1 MKNNRFSPQETARR
15 KRAEMKTAQ
24 EMGRNRL
31 VPLFCLLF
39 FLKFLL
45 FDLLWC
51 LDTTFSSFSYPI
63 AYLSKS
69 ILALLLTLPLVLR
82 APCWVEAVI
91 ALATDL
97 FLVANLL
104 YFRTYYTAIP
114 LESYALAGNLRD
126 FTASVTESLRWPDLL
141 FPLSTAAALLAARR
155 MPQPRLPRRGLV
167 RYANALLLSSLLTAA
182 LLAGKGGFRRSYE
195 AMLVHRQ
202 LSATTTYS
210 LFGTLLYEALRE
222 RVEFTPELAGEVERW
237 LAAGH
242 PAAGAEEAAE
252 ELSAG
257 GGSAAGEEAIG
268 RRHSTTDAL
277 STGNDGKEADAL
289 RTGALADAPHAAQPD
304 TGLKPHSAAQ
314 PGTPSDASPAA
325 RPNLHFGT
333 HSGSHSGT
341 PPTAT
346 AAARSSAHPSAHP
359 ARPKTFP
366 GDRRRVVVIFVE
378 SLESWVLERSVEG
391 QELTPC
397 LNRLLHEERTL
408 YAPQVVTQVKGGRSI
423 DAQLLVTAGLLPLE
437 NGCWSA
443 RCPHAAYPSLVKA
456 FRQRHP
462 GARALLFTPDKE
474 IVWNQMIVAREF
486 GFDSLLSHKHFRND
500 RTTGTGS
507 RRRLCDG
514 AFFNQCLE
522 KLAEPQMLPDTA
534 GACYLQFVTYSS
546 HHPFV
551 IPEELHRIHL
561 RQEMPRRLRD
571 YLTAVNYVD
580 HALGEFIA
588 ALRRNPRLSDA
599 MIVITGDHEGLASER
614 PALASSAAG
623 RGLVSE
629 GRFTPL
635 IVVNAPAAMRC
646 TDTVGQIDIYP
657 TLLDL
662 LGLDG
667 YHWRGLGRSLL
678 RADAP
683 RAAVDPRLERVG
695 AAIDSTTEQH
705 LRQAWS
711 LSDRIIRS
719 DYFRHTGR
727 E

>member
-15 KRAEMKTAQ
+15 KRAEEKTAQ
-24 EMGRNRL
+24 EMSRNRL
-31 VPLFCLLF
+31 IQLFCLLF

-82 APCWVEAVI
+82 APRWVEAVV

-155 MPQPRLPRRGLV
+155 MPQPQLPRRGLV

-182 LLAGKGGFRRSYE
+182 LLVGKGGFRRSYE

-237 LAAGH
+237 LAAGR
-242 PAAGAEEAAE
+242 PAADAE
-252 ELSAG
+252 
-257 GGSAAGEEAIG
+257 
-268 RRHSTTDAL
+268 
-277 STGNDGKEADAL
+277 EADAL
-289 RTGALADAPHAAQPD
+289 RTGALADAPHAAQPG

-314 PGTPSDASPAA
+314 PGTDSSIGPDAHSPAPA
-325 RPNLHFGT
+325 
-333 HSGSHSGT
+333 
-341 PPTAT
+341 AT
-346 AAARSSAHPSAHP
+346 RPSAHP
-359 ARPKTFP
+359 ATQPKTLP

-443 RCPHAAYPSLVKA
+443 RCPHTAYPSLVKA
-456 FRQRHP
+456 IRQRHP

-474 IVWNQMIVAREF
+474 IVWNQ
-486 GFDSLLSHKHFRND
+486 
-500 RTTGTGS
+500 
-507 RRRLCDG
+507 
-514 AFFNQCLE
+514 
-522 KLAEPQMLPDTA
+522 
-534 GACYLQFVTYSS
+534 
-546 HHPFV
+546 
-551 IPEELHRIHL
+551 
-561 RQEMPRRLRD
+561 
-571 YLTAVNYVD
+571 
-580 HALGEFIA
+580 
-588 ALRRNPRLSDA
+588 

-662 LGLDG
+662 LGLDD
-667 YHWRGLGRSLL
+667 YHWHGLGRSLL

-695 AAIDSTTEQH
+695 AAVDSTTEQH

>member
-1 MKNNRFSPQETARR
+1 MA
-15 KRAEMKTAQ
+15 
-24 EMGRNRL
+24 
-31 VPLFCLLF
+31 
-39 FLKFLL
+39 
-45 FDLLWC
+45 
-51 LDTTFSSFSYPI
+51 
-63 AYLSKS
+63 
-69 ILALLLTLPLVLR
+69 
-82 APCWVEAVI
+82 
-91 ALATDL
+91 
-97 FLVANLL
+97 
-104 YFRTYYTAIP
+104 
-114 LESYALAGNLRD
+114 
-126 FTASVTESLRWPDLL
+126 
-141 FPLSTAAALLAARR
+141 
-155 MPQPRLPRRGLV
+155 
-167 RYANALLLSSLLTAA
+167 
-182 LLAGKGGFRRSYE
+182 
-195 AMLVHRQ
+195 
-202 LSATTTYS
+202 
-210 LFGTLLYEALRE
+210 
-222 RVEFTPELAGEVERW
+222 
-237 LAAGH
+237 
-242 PAAGAEEAAE
+242 
-252 ELSAG
+252 
-257 GGSAAGEEAIG
+257 
-268 RRHSTTDAL
+268 DAL
-277 STGNDGKEADAL
+277 STGSDGEEADAP
-289 RTGALADAPHAAQPD
+289 RTGALADAPHAAHPD

-314 PGTPSDASPAA
+314 PGTDSSIGPDAHSPAPA
-325 RPNLHFGT
+325 
-333 HSGSHSGT
+333 
-341 PPTAT
+341 AT
-346 AAARSSAHPSAHP
+346 RPSAHP
-359 ARPKTFP
+359 ATRPKTLP

-423 DAQLLVTAGLLPLE
+423 DAQLLVTAGLLPPRERLLE
-437 NGCWSA
+437 RPVPPYGLPLAGQGLPAAPPRRPRPALHPRQGDCLESDDCCPRVRLRFAPLAQALPQRPDHRNG
-443 RCPHAAYPSLVKA
+443 V
-456 FRQRHP
+456 
-462 GARALLFTPDKE
+462 
-474 IVWNQMIVAREF
+474 
-486 GFDSLLSHKHFRND
+486 
-500 RTTGTGS
+500 

-514 AFFNQCLE
+514 AFFDQCLE

-551 IPEELHRIHL
+551 IPEELHRIRL

-614 PALASSAAG
+614 PALVSSAAG

-662 LGLDG
+662 PGLDD
-667 YHWRGLGRSLL
+667 YHWHGLGRSLL

-695 AAIDSTTEQH
+695 AAVDSTTEQH

>member
-1 MKNNRFSPQETARR
+1 
-15 KRAEMKTAQ
+15 
-24 EMGRNRL
+24 
-31 VPLFCLLF
+31 
-39 FLKFLL
+39 
-45 FDLLWC
+45 
-51 LDTTFSSFSYPI
+51 
-63 AYLSKS
+63 
-69 ILALLLTLPLVLR
+69 
-82 APCWVEAVI
+82 
-91 ALATDL
+91 
-97 FLVANLL
+97 
-104 YFRTYYTAIP
+104 
-114 LESYALAGNLRD
+114 
-126 FTASVTESLRWPDLL
+126 
-141 FPLSTAAALLAARR
+141 
-155 MPQPRLPRRGLV
+155 
-167 RYANALLLSSLLTAA
+167 
-182 LLAGKGGFRRSYE
+182 
-195 AMLVHRQ
+195 MLVHRQ

-252 ELSAG
+252 GLSAG
-257 GGSAAGEEAIG
+257 GGSAAGELTTG
-268 RRHSTTDAL
+268 RGHSTADAL
-277 STGNDGKEADAL
+277 STGSDGKEADAL
-289 RTGALADAPHAAQPD
+289 RTGALADAPHAAQPAA
-304 TGLKPHSAAQ
+304 GPNPHSAA
-314 PGTPSDASPAA
+314 PPAAHPDAHFGTRSATPSDASFAPRPA
-325 RPNLHFGT
+325 T
-333 HSGSHSGT
+333 CS
-341 PPTAT
+341 
-346 AAARSSAHPSAHP
+346 SAHP

-474 IVWNQMIVAREF
+474 IVWNQMIVAREL

-514 AFFNQCLE
+514 AFFAQCLE

-662 LGLDG
+662 LGLDD

-683 RAAVDPRLERVG
+683 RAAVDPHLERVG
-695 AAIDSTTEQH
+695 AAVDSPTEEH

>member
-82 APCWVEAVI
+82 APRWVEAVV
-91 ALATDL
+91 ALTTDL

-167 RYANALLLSSLLTAA
+167 RYANALLLSSLLTAV

-222 RVEFTPELAGEVERW
+222 RVEFTPELVGEVERW
-237 LAAGH
+237 LAAGR

-252 ELSAG
+252 GLSAG
-257 GGSAAGEEAIG
+257 GGSAAGEEATG
-268 RRHSTTDAL
+268 RGHSTADAL
-277 STGNDGKEADAL
+277 STGSDGKEADAL
-289 RTGALADAPHAAQPD
+289 RTGALAAAPHAAQPG
-304 TGLKPHSAAQ
+304 TGSNSHSTAHS
-314 PGTPSDASPAA
+314 GTPASPAA
-325 RPNLHFGT
+325 RPATGSDAHFGT

-346 AAARSSAHPSAHP
+346 AATRSSAHPAT
-359 ARPKTFP
+359 RPEAFP
-366 GDRRRVVVIFVE
+366 GGRRRVVVIFVE

-397 LNRLLHEERTL
+397 LNRLLHEGRTL

-443 RCPHAAYPSLVKA
+443 RCPHTAYPSLVKA

-514 AFFNQCLE
+514 AFFDQCLE

-551 IPEELHRIHL
+551 IPEELHRIRL

-662 LGLDG
+662 LGLDD

-695 AAIDSTTEQH
+695 AAVDSTTEEH
-705 LRQAWS
+705 MRQAWS

>member
-15 KRAEMKTAQ
+15 KRAEEKTAQ
-24 EMGRNRL
+24 EMSRNRL
-31 VPLFCLLF
+31 IQLFCLLF

-82 APCWVEAVI
+82 APRWVEAVV

-141 FPLSTAAALLAARR
+141 FPLSTAAALL
-155 MPQPRLPRRGLV
+155 V
-167 RYANALLLSSLLTAA
+167 
-182 LLAGKGGFRRSYE
+182 GKGGFRRSYE

-237 LAAGH
+237 LAAGR
-242 PAAGAEEAAE
+242 PAADAEEAAE

-257 GGSAAGEEAIG
+257 GGSAAGEEATG
-268 RRHSTTDAL
+268 RGHSTADAL
-277 STGNDGKEADAL
+277 STGSDGEEADAL

-314 PGTPSDASPAA
+314 PGTDSSIGPDAHSPAPA
-325 RPNLHFGT
+325 
-333 HSGSHSGT
+333 
-341 PPTAT
+341 AT
-346 AAARSSAHPSAHP
+346 RPSAHP
-359 ARPKTFP
+359 ATRPKTLP

-443 RCPHAAYPSLVKA
+443 RCPHTAYPSLVKA

-514 AFFNQCLE
+514 AFFDQCLE

-551 IPEELHRIHL
+551 IPEELHRIRL

-662 LGLDG
+662 LGLDD
-667 YHWRGLGRSLL
+667 YHWHGLGRSLL

-695 AAIDSTTEQH
+695 AAVDSTTEQH

>member
-15 KRAEMKTAQ
+15 KRAEEKTAQ
-24 EMGRNRL
+24 EMSRNRL
-31 VPLFCLLF
+31 IQLFCLLF
-39 FLKFLL
+39 FLKVLL

-51 LDTTFSSFSYPI
+51 LDTTFSSFFYPI

-82 APCWVEAVI
+82 APRWVEAVV

-182 LLAGKGGFRRSYE
+182 LLVGKGGFRRSYE

-237 LAAGH
+237 LAAGR
-242 PAAGAEEAAE
+242 PAADAEEAAE
-252 ELSAG
+252 GLSAG
-257 GGSAAGEEAIG
+257 GGSAAGEEATG
-268 RRHSTTDAL
+268 RGHSMADAL
-277 STGNDGKEADAL
+277 STGSDGEEADAP
-289 RTGALADAPHAAQPD
+289 RTGALADAPHAAHPD

-314 PGTPSDASPAA
+314 PGTDSSIGPDAHSPAPA
-325 RPNLHFGT
+325 VTR
-333 HSGSHSGT
+333 
-341 PPTAT
+341 
-346 AAARSSAHPSAHP
+346 PSAHP
-359 ARPKTFP
+359 ATRPKTLP

-423 DAQLLVTAGLLPLE
+423 DAQLLVTTGLLPLE

-443 RCPHAAYPSLVKA
+443 RCPHTAYPSLVKA

-474 IVWNQMIVAREF
+474 IVWNQ
-486 GFDSLLSHKHFRND
+486 
-500 RTTGTGS
+500 
-507 RRRLCDG
+507 
-514 AFFNQCLE
+514 
-522 KLAEPQMLPDTA
+522 
-534 GACYLQFVTYSS
+534 
-546 HHPFV
+546 
-551 IPEELHRIHL
+551 
-561 RQEMPRRLRD
+561 
-571 YLTAVNYVD
+571 
-580 HALGEFIA
+580 
-588 ALRRNPRLSDA
+588 

-662 LGLDG
+662 LGLDD
-667 YHWRGLGRSLL
+667 YHWHGLGRSLL

-695 AAIDSTTEQH
+695 AAVDSTTEQH

>member
-1 MKNNRFSPQETARR
+1 
-15 KRAEMKTAQ
+15 
-24 EMGRNRL
+24 
-31 VPLFCLLF
+31 
-39 FLKFLL
+39 
-45 FDLLWC
+45 
-51 LDTTFSSFSYPI
+51 
-63 AYLSKS
+63 
-69 ILALLLTLPLVLR
+69 
-82 APCWVEAVI
+82 
-91 ALATDL
+91 
-97 FLVANLL
+97 
-104 YFRTYYTAIP
+104 
-114 LESYALAGNLRD
+114 
-126 FTASVTESLRWPDLL
+126 
-141 FPLSTAAALLAARR
+141 
-155 MPQPRLPRRGLV
+155 
-167 RYANALLLSSLLTAA
+167 
-182 LLAGKGGFRRSYE
+182 
-195 AMLVHRQ
+195 MLVHRQ

-222 RVEFTPELAGEVERW
+222 RVEFTPELAGEVECW

-242 PAAGAEEAAE
+242 PAADAEEAAE
-252 ELSAG
+252 GLSAG
-257 GGSAAGEEAIG
+257 GGSATGELTTVRG
-268 RRHSTTDAL
+268 HSTTDAL
-277 STGNDGKEADAL
+277 STGSDGEEADAP
-289 RTGALADAPHAAQPD
+289 RTGALADAPHAAHPD

-314 PGTPSDASPAA
+314 PGTDSSIGPDAHSPAPA
-325 RPNLHFGT
+325 
-333 HSGSHSGT
+333 
-341 PPTAT
+341 AT
-346 AAARSSAHPSAHP
+346 RPSAHP
-359 ARPKTFP
+359 ATRPKTLP

-443 RCPHAAYPSLVKA
+443 RCPHTAYPSLVKA
-456 FRQRHP
+456 IRQRHP

-474 IVWNQMIVAREF
+474 IVWNQ
-486 GFDSLLSHKHFRND
+486 
-500 RTTGTGS
+500 
-507 RRRLCDG
+507 
-514 AFFNQCLE
+514 
-522 KLAEPQMLPDTA
+522 
-534 GACYLQFVTYSS
+534 
-546 HHPFV
+546 
-551 IPEELHRIHL
+551 
-561 RQEMPRRLRD
+561 
-571 YLTAVNYVD
+571 
-580 HALGEFIA
+580 
-588 ALRRNPRLSDA
+588 

-662 LGLDG
+662 LGLDD
-667 YHWRGLGRSLL
+667 YHWHGLGRSLL

-695 AAIDSTTEQH
+695 AAVDSTTEQH

>member
-15 KRAEMKTAQ
+15 KRAEEKTAQ
-24 EMGRNRL
+24 EMSRNRL
-31 VPLFCLLF
+31 IQLFCLLF

-82 APCWVEAVI
+82 APRWVEAVV

-182 LLAGKGGFRRSYE
+182 LLVGKGGFRRSYE

-237 LAAGH
+237 LAAGR
-242 PAAGAEEAAE
+242 PAADAEEAAE
-252 ELSAG
+252 GLSAG
-257 GGSAAGEEAIG
+257 GGSATGELTTVRG
-268 RRHSTTDAL
+268 HSMADAL
-277 STGNDGKEADAL
+277 STGSDGEEADAP
-289 RTGALADAPHAAQPD
+289 RTGALADAPHAAHPD

-314 PGTPSDASPAA
+314 PGTDSSIGPDAHSPA
-325 RPNLHFGT
+325 PL
-333 HSGSHSGT
+333 
-341 PPTAT
+341 
-346 AAARSSAHPSAHP
+346 AARSSAHPAT
-359 ARPKTFP
+359 RPKTLP

-443 RCPHAAYPSLVKA
+443 RCPHTAYPSLVKA

-474 IVWNQMIVAREF
+474 IVWNQ
-486 GFDSLLSHKHFRND
+486 
-500 RTTGTGS
+500 
-507 RRRLCDG
+507 
-514 AFFNQCLE
+514 
-522 KLAEPQMLPDTA
+522 
-534 GACYLQFVTYSS
+534 
-546 HHPFV
+546 
-551 IPEELHRIHL
+551 
-561 RQEMPRRLRD
+561 
-571 YLTAVNYVD
+571 
-580 HALGEFIA
+580 
-588 ALRRNPRLSDA
+588 

-662 LGLDG
+662 LGLDD
-667 YHWRGLGRSLL
+667 YHWHGLGRSLL

-695 AAIDSTTEQH
+695 AAVDSTTEQH

>member
-15 KRAEMKTAQ
+15 KRAEAKTAQ
-24 EMGRNRL
+24 EMSRNRL

-82 APCWVEAVI
+82 APRWVEAVI

-126 FTASVTESLRWPDLL
+126 FTASVTESLRWTDLL

-167 RYANALLLSSLLTAA
+167 HYANALLLSSLLTAA
-182 LLAGKGGFRRSYE
+182 LLVGKGGFRRSYE

-252 ELSAG
+252 GLSAG
-257 GGSAAGEEAIG
+257 GGSAAGELTTG
-268 RRHSTTDAL
+268 RGHSTADAL
-277 STGNDGKEADAL
+277 STGSDGEEADAL
-289 RTGALADAPHAAQPD
+289 RTGTLADAPHAAQPG

-325 RPNLHFGT
+325 RPHPHFGT
-333 HSGSHSGT
+333 HSAT
-341 PPTAT
+341 PSDASSTPRPAT
-346 AAARSSAHPSAHP
+346 CSSAHP

-514 AFFNQCLE
+514 AFFDQCLE

-551 IPEELHRIHL
+551 IPEELHRIRL

-662 LGLDG
+662 LGLDD
-667 YHWRGLGRSLL
+667 YHWHGLGRSLL

-695 AAIDSTTEQH
+695 AAVDSTTEQH

>member
-15 KRAEMKTAQ
+15 KRAEAKTAQ
-24 EMGRNRL
+24 EMSRNRL
-31 VPLFCLLF
+31 IQLFCLLF

-82 APCWVEAVI
+82 APRWVEAVV

-141 FPLSTAAALLAARR
+141 FPLSTAAALL
-155 MPQPRLPRRGLV
+155 V
-167 RYANALLLSSLLTAA
+167 
-182 LLAGKGGFRRSYE
+182 GKGGFRRSYE

-222 RVEFTPELAGEVERW
+222 RVEFTPELAEEVERW
-237 LAAGH
+237 LAAGR
-242 PAAGAEEAAE
+242 PAADAEEAAE

-257 GGSAAGEEAIG
+257 GGSAAGEEATG
-268 RRHSTTDAL
+268 RGHSTADAL
-277 STGNDGKEADAL
+277 STGSDGEEADAL
-289 RTGALADAPHAAQPD
+289 RTGALADAPHAAQPG

-314 PGTPSDASPAA
+314 PGTDSSIGPDAHSPA
-325 RPNLHFGT
+325 PL
-333 HSGSHSGT
+333 
-341 PPTAT
+341 
-346 AAARSSAHPSAHP
+346 AARSSAHPATQP
-359 ARPKTFP
+359 QAFP
-366 GDRRRVVVIFVE
+366 DDRRRVVVIFVE

-443 RCPHAAYPSLVKA
+443 RCPHTAYPSLVKA

-514 AFFNQCLE
+514 AFFDQCLE

-551 IPEELHRIHL
+551 IPEELHRIRL

-662 LGLDG
+662 LGLDD
-667 YHWRGLGRSLL
+667 YHWHGLGRSLL

-695 AAIDSTTEQH
+695 AAVDSTTEQH

>member
-15 KRAEMKTAQ
+15 KRAEEKTAQ
-24 EMGRNRL
+24 EMSRNRL
-31 VPLFCLLF
+31 IQLFCLLF

-82 APCWVEAVI
+82 APRWVEAVV

-182 LLAGKGGFRRSYE
+182 LLVGKGGFRRSYE

-237 LAAGH
+237 LAAGR
-242 PAAGAEEAAE
+242 PAADAEEAAE

-257 GGSAAGEEAIG
+257 GGSAAGEEATG
-268 RRHSTTDAL
+268 RGHSMADAL
-277 STGNDGKEADAL
+277 STGSDGEEADAP
-289 RTGALADAPHAAQPD
+289 RTGALADAPHAAQPG

-314 PGTPSDASPAA
+314 PCTDSSIGPDAHSPAPA
-325 RPNLHFGT
+325 
-333 HSGSHSGT
+333 
-341 PPTAT
+341 AT
-346 AAARSSAHPSAHP
+346 RPSAHP
-359 ARPKTFP
+359 ATRPKTLP

-443 RCPHAAYPSLVKA
+443 RCPHTAYPSLVKA

-474 IVWNQMIVAREF
+474 IVWNQ
-486 GFDSLLSHKHFRND
+486 
-500 RTTGTGS
+500 
-507 RRRLCDG
+507 
-514 AFFNQCLE
+514 
-522 KLAEPQMLPDTA
+522 
-534 GACYLQFVTYSS
+534 
-546 HHPFV
+546 
-551 IPEELHRIHL
+551 
-561 RQEMPRRLRD
+561 
-571 YLTAVNYVD
+571 
-580 HALGEFIA
+580 
-588 ALRRNPRLSDA
+588 

-662 LGLDG
+662 LGLDD
-667 YHWRGLGRSLL
+667 YHWHGLRRSLL

-695 AAIDSTTEQH
+695 AAVDSTTEQH

>member
-15 KRAEMKTAQ
+15 KRAEEKTAQ
-24 EMGRNRL
+24 EMSRNQL

-82 APCWVEAVI
+82 APRWVEAVV

-167 RYANALLLSSLLTAA
+167 HYANALLLSSLLTAA
-182 LLAGKGGFRRSYE
+182 LLVGKGGFRRSYE

-252 ELSAG
+252 GLSAG
-257 GGSAAGEEAIG
+257 RGSAAGELTTG
-268 RRHSTTDAL
+268 RGHSTADAL
-277 STGNDGKEADAL
+277 STGSDGEEADAL
-289 RTGALADAPHAAQPD
+289 RTGALADAP
-304 TGLKPHSAAQ
+304 SAAQ
-314 PGTPSDASPAA
+314 PGTGLNPHSAAPPTTHPDAHFGTRSATPSDASSAPRPA
-325 RPNLHFGT
+325 T
-333 HSGSHSGT
+333 
-341 PPTAT
+341 
-346 AAARSSAHPSAHP
+346 RSSAHP
-359 ARPKTFP
+359 ARPKTLP

-514 AFFNQCLE
+514 AFFDQCLE

-580 HALGEFIA
+580 HALGVFIA

-662 LGLDG
+662 LGLDD
-667 YHWRGLGRSLL
+667 YHWHGLGRSLL

-695 AAIDSTTEQH
+695 AAVDSTTEQH

>member
-15 KRAEMKTAQ
+15 KRAEEKTAQ
-24 EMGRNRL
+24 EMSRNRL

-82 APCWVEAVI
+82 APRWVEAVV

-126 FTASVTESLRWPDLL
+126 FTASVTGSLRWPDLL

-182 LLAGKGGFRRSYE
+182 LLVGKGGFRRSYE

-237 LAAGH
+237 LAAGR
-242 PAAGAEEAAE
+242 PAADAEEAAE

-257 GGSAAGEEAIG
+257 KGNATDEEATG
-268 RRHSTTDAL
+268 REHSTTDAL
-277 STGNDGKEADAL
+277 STGSDGKEADAP
-289 RTGALADAPHAAQPD
+289 RTGVLADAPRAAHPD
-304 TGLKPHSAAQ
+304 TGSNPHSAA
-314 PGTPSDASPAA
+314 PPTTHPDAHFGTRSATPSDASFAPHPA
-325 RPNLHFGT
+325 T
-333 HSGSHSGT
+333 C
-341 PPTAT
+341 
-346 AAARSSAHPSAHP
+346 SSAHPATRS
-359 ARPKTFP
+359 KTFP

-662 LGLDG
+662 LGLDD
-667 YHWRGLGRSLL
+667 YHWHGLGRSLL

>member
-15 KRAEMKTAQ
+15 KRAEEKTAQ
-24 EMGRNRL
+24 EMSRNRL

-39 FLKFLL
+39 FLKFVL

-69 ILALLLTLPLVLR
+69 ILALLLTLPLVLQ
-82 APCWVEAVI
+82 APRWVEAVI

-167 RYANALLLSSLLTAA
+167 RYANALLLSSLLTAV

-237 LAAGH
+237 LTAGR
-242 PAAGAEEAAE
+242 PAADAEEAAE
-252 ELSAG
+252 GLSAG
-257 GGSAAGEEAIG
+257 KGSATGEEATG
-268 RRHSTTDAL
+268 RGHSTADAL
-277 STGNDGKEADAL
+277 STGSDGKEADAL
-289 RTGALADAPHAAQPD
+289 RTGALAAAPHAAQPG
-304 TGLKPHSAAQ
+304 TGSNSHSTAHS
-314 PGTPSDASPAA
+314 GTPASPAT
-325 RPNLHFGT
+325 RPATGSDAHFGT
-333 HSGSHSGT
+333 HSGT
-341 PPTAT
+341 PSDT
-346 AAARSSAHPSAHP
+346 SSAPPHATPTSAHP
-359 ARPKTFP
+359 ATRPKTLP

-397 LNRLLHEERTL
+397 LNRLLHEGRTL

-514 AFFNQCLE
+514 AFFDQCLE

-551 IPEELHRIHL
+551 IPEELHRIRL

-662 LGLDG
+662 LGLDD

-683 RAAVDPRLERVG
+683 RAAVDPHLERVG
-695 AAIDSTTEQH
+695 AAVDSPTEEH
-705 LRQAWS
+705 MRQAWS

>member
-1 MKNNRFSPQETARR
+1 M
-15 KRAEMKTAQ
+15 
-24 EMGRNRL
+24 
-31 VPLFCLLF
+31 
-39 FLKFLL
+39 
-45 FDLLWC
+45 
-51 LDTTFSSFSYPI
+51 
-63 AYLSKS
+63 
-69 ILALLLTLPLVLR
+69 
-82 APCWVEAVI
+82 
-91 ALATDL
+91 
-97 FLVANLL
+97 
-104 YFRTYYTAIP
+104 
-114 LESYALAGNLRD
+114 
-126 FTASVTESLRWPDLL
+126 
-141 FPLSTAAALLAARR
+141 
-155 MPQPRLPRRGLV
+155 
-167 RYANALLLSSLLTAA
+167 
-182 LLAGKGGFRRSYE
+182 
-195 AMLVHRQ
+195 
-202 LSATTTYS
+202 
-210 LFGTLLYEALRE
+210 
-222 RVEFTPELAGEVERW
+222 
-237 LAAGH
+237 
-242 PAAGAEEAAE
+242 
-252 ELSAG
+252 
-257 GGSAAGEEAIG
+257 
-268 RRHSTTDAL
+268 
-277 STGNDGKEADAL
+277 
-289 RTGALADAPHAAQPD
+289 
-304 TGLKPHSAAQ
+304 
-314 PGTPSDASPAA
+314 
-325 RPNLHFGT
+325 
-333 HSGSHSGT
+333 
-341 PPTAT
+341 
-346 AAARSSAHPSAHP
+346 
-359 ARPKTFP
+359 
-366 GDRRRVVVIFVE
+366 VVIFVE

-443 RCPHAAYPSLVKA
+443 RCPHTAYPSLVKA

-507 RRRLCDG
+507 RRRLCDE
-514 AFFNQCLE
+514 AFFDQCLE

-551 IPEELHRIHL
+551 IPEELHRIRL

-662 LGLDG
+662 LGLDD
-667 YHWRGLGRSLL
+667 YHWHGLGRSLL

-695 AAIDSTTEQH
+695 AAVDSTTEQH

-719 DYFRHTGR
+719 DYFRHTRR

>member
-1 MKNNRFSPQETARR
+1 MKNNRFFPQETARR
-15 KRAEMKTAQ
+15 KRAEEKTAQ
-24 EMGRNRL
+24 EMSRNRL
-31 VPLFCLLF
+31 IQLFCLLF

-82 APCWVEAVI
+82 APRWVEAVV

-141 FPLSTAAALLAARR
+141 FPLSTAAALL
-155 MPQPRLPRRGLV
+155 V
-167 RYANALLLSSLLTAA
+167 
-182 LLAGKGGFRRSYE
+182 GKGGFRRSYE

-237 LAAGH
+237 LAAGR
-242 PAAGAEEAAE
+242 PAADAEEAAE
-252 ELSAG
+252 GLSAG
-257 GGSAAGEEAIG
+257 GGSATGELTTVRG
-268 RRHSTTDAL
+268 HSMADAL
-277 STGNDGKEADAL
+277 STGSDGEEADAL
-289 RTGALADAPHAAQPD
+289 RTGALADAPHAAQPG

-314 PGTPSDASPAA
+314 PGTDSSIGPDAHSPA
-325 RPNLHFGT
+325 PL
-333 HSGSHSGT
+333 
-341 PPTAT
+341 
-346 AAARSSAHPSAHP
+346 AARSSAHPATQP
-359 ARPKTFP
+359 QAFP
-366 GDRRRVVVIFVE
+366 DDRRRVVVIFVE

-443 RCPHAAYPSLVKA
+443 RCPHTAYPSLVKA

-474 IVWNQMIVAREF
+474 IAWNQMIVAREF

-514 AFFNQCLE
+514 AFFDQCLE

-551 IPEELHRIHL
+551 IPEELHRIRL

-614 PALASSAAG
+614 PALVSSAAG

-662 LGLDG
+662 LGLDD
-667 YHWRGLGRSLL
+667 YHWHGLGRSLL

-695 AAIDSTTEQH
+695 AAVDSTTEQH

>member
-1 MKNNRFSPQETARR
+1 M
-15 KRAEMKTAQ
+15 
-24 EMGRNRL
+24 
-31 VPLFCLLF
+31 
-39 FLKFLL
+39 
-45 FDLLWC
+45 
-51 LDTTFSSFSYPI
+51 
-63 AYLSKS
+63 
-69 ILALLLTLPLVLR
+69 
-82 APCWVEAVI
+82 
-91 ALATDL
+91 
-97 FLVANLL
+97 
-104 YFRTYYTAIP
+104 
-114 LESYALAGNLRD
+114 
-126 FTASVTESLRWPDLL
+126 
-141 FPLSTAAALLAARR
+141 
-155 MPQPRLPRRGLV
+155 

-182 LLAGKGGFRRSYE
+182 LLVGKGGFRRSYE

-222 RVEFTPELAGEVERW
+222 RVEFTPELAEEVERW
-237 LAAGH
+237 LAAGR
-242 PAAGAEEAAE
+242 PAADAEEAAE

-257 GGSAAGEEAIG
+257 GGSAAGEEATG
-268 RRHSTTDAL
+268 RGHSTADAL
-277 STGNDGKEADAL
+277 STGSDGEEADAL
-289 RTGALADAPHAAQPD
+289 RTGALADAPHAAQPG

-314 PGTPSDASPAA
+314 PGTDSSIGPDAHSPA
-325 RPNLHFGT
+325 PL
-333 HSGSHSGT
+333 
-341 PPTAT
+341 
-346 AAARSSAHPSAHP
+346 AARSSAHPATQP
-359 ARPKTFP
+359 QAFP
-366 GDRRRVVVIFVE
+366 DDRRRVVVIFVE

-443 RCPHAAYPSLVKA
+443 RCPHTAYPSLVKA

-514 AFFNQCLE
+514 AFFDQCLE

-534 GACYLQFVTYSS
+534 GTCYLQFVTYSS

-551 IPEELHRIHL
+551 IPEELHRIRL

-662 LGLDG
+662 LGLDD
-667 YHWRGLGRSLL
+667 YHWHGLGRSLL

-695 AAIDSTTEQH
+695 AAVDSTTEQH

>member
-15 KRAEMKTAQ
+15 KRAEEKTAQ
-24 EMGRNRL
+24 EMSRNRL
-31 VPLFCLLF
+31 IQLFCLLF

-82 APCWVEAVI
+82 APRWVEAVV

-182 LLAGKGGFRRSYE
+182 LLVGKGGFRRSYE

-237 LAAGH
+237 LAAGR
-242 PAAGAEEAAE
+242 PAADAEEAAE

-257 GGSAAGEEAIG
+257 GDSAAGE
-268 RRHSTTDAL
+268 
-277 STGNDGKEADAL
+277 EADAL
-289 RTGALADAPHAAQPD
+289 RTGALADAPHAAHPD

-314 PGTPSDASPAA
+314 PGTDSSIGPDAHSPA
-325 RPNLHFGT
+325 PL
-333 HSGSHSGT
+333 
-341 PPTAT
+341 
-346 AAARSSAHPSAHP
+346 AARSSAHPATQP
-359 ARPKTFP
+359 QAFP
-366 GDRRRVVVIFVE
+366 DDRRRVVVIFVE

-443 RCPHAAYPSLVKA
+443 LCPHTAYPLLVKA

-462 GARALLFTPDKE
+462 GARALLITPDKE
-474 IVWNQMIVAREF
+474 IVWNQ
-486 GFDSLLSHKHFRND
+486 
-500 RTTGTGS
+500 
-507 RRRLCDG
+507 
-514 AFFNQCLE
+514 
-522 KLAEPQMLPDTA
+522 
-534 GACYLQFVTYSS
+534 
-546 HHPFV
+546 
-551 IPEELHRIHL
+551 
-561 RQEMPRRLRD
+561 
-571 YLTAVNYVD
+571 
-580 HALGEFIA
+580 
-588 ALRRNPRLSDA
+588 

-662 LGLDG
+662 LGLDD
-667 YHWRGLGRSLL
+667 YHWYGLGRSLL

-695 AAIDSTTEQH
+695 AAVDSTTEQH

-719 DYFRHTGR
+719 DYFRHTGQ

>member
-15 KRAEMKTAQ
+15 KRAEAKTAQ
-24 EMGRNRL
+24 EMSRNRL

-82 APCWVEAVI
+82 APRWVEAVV

-126 FTASVTESLRWPDLL
+126 FTASVTGSLRWPDLL

-167 RYANALLLSSLLTAA
+167 HYANALLLSSLLTAA
-182 LLAGKGGFRRSYE
+182 LLVGKGGFRRSYE

-237 LAAGH
+237 LAAGR
-242 PAAGAEEAAE
+242 PAADAGEAAE
-252 ELSAG
+252 RLSAG
-257 GGSAAGEEAIG
+257 GGSATGEEATG
-268 RRHSTTDAL
+268 RGRSTTDAL
-277 STGNDGKEADAL
+277 STGSDGKEADAP
-289 RTGALADAPHAAQPD
+289 RTGVLADAPSAAQPAA
-304 TGLKPHSAAQ
+304 GPNPHSAA
-314 PGTPSDASPAA
+314 PPATHPDAHFGTRSATPSDASFAPHPA
-325 RPNLHFGT
+325 T
-333 HSGSHSGT
+333 C
-341 PPTAT
+341 
-346 AAARSSAHPSAHP
+346 SSAQP

-423 DAQLLVTAGLLPLE
+423 DAQMLVTAGLLPLE

-443 RCPHAAYPSLVKA
+443 RCPHTAYPSLVKA

-514 AFFNQCLE
+514 AFFTQCLE

-646 TDTVGQIDIYP
+646 SDTVGQIDIYP

-662 LGLDG
+662 LGLDD
-667 YHWRGLGRSLL
+667 YHWHGLGRSLL

-695 AAIDSTTEQH
+695 AAVDSTTEQH

>member
-15 KRAEMKTAQ
+15 KRAEAKTAQ
-24 EMGRNRL
+24 EMDRNRL

-82 APCWVEAVI
+82 APRWVEAVV

-182 LLAGKGGFRRSYE
+182 LLVGKGGFRRSYE

-242 PAAGAEEAAE
+242 AAADAEEAAE
-252 ELSAG
+252 GLSAG
-257 GGSAAGEEAIG
+257 EGRAAGEEATG
-268 RRHSTTDAL
+268 RGHSTADAL
-277 STGNDGKEADAL
+277 STGSDGEEADAPC
-289 RTGALADAPHAAQPD
+289 TGAPAAAPHAAQPG
-304 TGLKPHSAAQ
+304 TGPNPHSAA
-314 PGTPSDASPAA
+314 PPAAHPDTHFGTHPATPSDASSAA
-325 RPNLHFGT
+325 R
-333 HSGSHSGT
+333 
-341 PPTAT
+341 
-346 AAARSSAHPSAHP
+346 P
-359 ARPKTFP
+359 ARPKAFP

-514 AFFNQCLE
+514 AFFAQCLE

-662 LGLDG
+662 LGLGD
-667 YHWRGLGRSLL
+667 YHWHGLGRSLL

-695 AAIDSTTEQH
+695 AAVDSLTEEH
-705 LRQAWS
+705 MRQAWS

>member
-1 MKNNRFSPQETARR
+1 
-15 KRAEMKTAQ
+15 
-24 EMGRNRL
+24 
-31 VPLFCLLF
+31 
-39 FLKFLL
+39 
-45 FDLLWC
+45 
-51 LDTTFSSFSYPI
+51 
-63 AYLSKS
+63 
-69 ILALLLTLPLVLR
+69 
-82 APCWVEAVI
+82 
-91 ALATDL
+91 
-97 FLVANLL
+97 
-104 YFRTYYTAIP
+104 
-114 LESYALAGNLRD
+114 
-126 FTASVTESLRWPDLL
+126 
-141 FPLSTAAALLAARR
+141 
-155 MPQPRLPRRGLV
+155 
-167 RYANALLLSSLLTAA
+167 
-182 LLAGKGGFRRSYE
+182 
-195 AMLVHRQ
+195 MLVHRQ

-222 RVEFTPELAGEVERW
+222 RVEFTPELAEEVERW
-237 LAAGH
+237 LTAGR
-242 PAAGAEEAAE
+242 PAADAEEAAE
-252 ELSAG
+252 GLSAG
-257 GGSAAGEEAIG
+257 GGSATGELTTVRG
-268 RRHSTTDAL
+268 HSTADAL
-277 STGNDGKEADAL
+277 STGSDGEEADAL
-289 RTGALADAPHAAQPD
+289 RTGALADAPHAAQPG

-314 PGTPSDASPAA
+314 PGTDSSIGPDAHSPA
-325 RPNLHFGT
+325 PL
-333 HSGSHSGT
+333 
-341 PPTAT
+341 
-346 AAARSSAHPSAHP
+346 AARSSAHPATQP
-359 ARPKTFP
+359 QAFP
-366 GDRRRVVVIFVE
+366 DDRRRVVVIFVE

-443 RCPHAAYPSLVKA
+443 RCPHTAYPSLVKA

-514 AFFNQCLE
+514 AFFDQCLE

-551 IPEELHRIHL
+551 IPEELHRIRL

-662 LGLDG
+662 LGLDD
-667 YHWRGLGRSLL
+667 YHWHGLGRSLL

-695 AAIDSTTEQH
+695 AAVDSTTEQH

>member
-15 KRAEMKTAQ
+15 KRAEAKTAQ
-24 EMGRNRL
+24 EMSRNRL

-82 APCWVEAVI
+82 APRWVEAVI

-126 FTASVTESLRWPDLL
+126 FTASVTGSLRWPDLL
-141 FPLSTAAALLAARR
+141 FPLSTAAALLTARR

-182 LLAGKGGFRRSYE
+182 LLVGKGGFRRSYE

-237 LAAGH
+237 LTAGR
-242 PAAGAEEAAE
+242 PAADAEEAAE
-252 ELSAG
+252 GLSAG
-257 GGSAAGEEAIG
+257 KGSATGEEATG
-268 RRHSTTDAL
+268 RGHSTADAL
-277 STGNDGKEADAL
+277 STGSDGEEADAPS
-289 RTGALADAPHAAQPD
+289 TGALADAPHAAQPD
-304 TGLKPHSAAQ
+304 TGLNPHSTARPATDSEAHSGTPSDAPSAAY
-314 PGTPSDASPAA
+314 PGTPSDTSSTPRPA
-325 RPNLHFGT
+325 T
-333 HSGSHSGT
+333 
-341 PPTAT
+341 
-346 AAARSSAHPSAHP
+346 RSSAHP
-359 ARPKTFP
+359 ARPDAFP

-500 RTTGTGS
+500 QTTGTGS

-514 AFFNQCLE
+514 AFFDQCLE
-522 KLAEPQMLPDTA
+522 KLAKPQMLPDTA

-614 PALASSAAG
+614 PVLASSAAG

-635 IVVNAPAAMRC
+635 IVVNAPATMRC

-662 LGLDG
+662 LGLDD

-695 AAIDSTTEQH
+695 AVVDRQTEEH
-705 LRQAWS
+705 MRQAWS

>member
-15 KRAEMKTAQ
+15 KRAEAKTAQ
-24 EMGRNRL
+24 EMSRNRL

-39 FLKFLL
+39 FLKFVL

-69 ILALLLTLPLVLR
+69 ILALLLSLPLVLR
-82 APCWVEAVI
+82 APRWVEAVI

-126 FTASVTESLRWPDLL
+126 FTASVTGSLRWPDLL

-155 MPQPRLPRRGLV
+155 MPPPRLPRRGLV

-182 LLAGKGGFRRSYE
+182 LLVGKGGFRRSYE

-222 RVEFTPELAGEVERW
+222 RVEFSPELAGEVERW
-237 LAAGH
+237 LAAGR
-242 PAAGAEEAAE
+242 PAADAEEAAE
-252 ELSAG
+252 GLSAG
-257 GGSAAGEEAIG
+257 GGGAAGEEATDRG
-268 RRHSTTDAL
+268 HSTADAL
-277 STGNDGKEADAL
+277 STGSDGEEADAL
-289 RTGALADAPHAAQPD
+289 RTGALADAPHAAQPG
-304 TGLKPHSAAQ
+304 TGLNPHSTARPATDSEAHSGTPSDAPSAAY
-314 PGTPSDASPAA
+314 PGTPSDASSTP
-325 RPNLHFGT
+325 RPT
-333 HSGSHSGT
+333 T
-341 PPTAT
+341 
-346 AAARSSAHPSAHP
+346 RSSAHP
-359 ARPKTFP
+359 ARPDAFP
-366 GDRRRVVVIFVE
+366 GGRRRVVVIFVE

-443 RCPHAAYPSLVKA
+443 RCPHTAYPSLVKA

-514 AFFNQCLE
+514 AFFDQCLE

-614 PALASSAAG
+614 PALASSATG

-662 LGLDG
+662 LGLDD
-667 YHWRGLGRSLL
+667 YHWRGLGCSLL

-695 AAIDSTTEQH
+695 AAVDSQTEEH
-705 LRQAWS
+705 MRQAWS

>member
-1 MKNNRFSPQETARR
+1 
-15 KRAEMKTAQ
+15 
-24 EMGRNRL
+24 
-31 VPLFCLLF
+31 
-39 FLKFLL
+39 
-45 FDLLWC
+45 
-51 LDTTFSSFSYPI
+51 
-63 AYLSKS
+63 
-69 ILALLLTLPLVLR
+69 
-82 APCWVEAVI
+82 
-91 ALATDL
+91 
-97 FLVANLL
+97 
-104 YFRTYYTAIP
+104 
-114 LESYALAGNLRD
+114 
-126 FTASVTESLRWPDLL
+126 
-141 FPLSTAAALLAARR
+141 
-155 MPQPRLPRRGLV
+155 
-167 RYANALLLSSLLTAA
+167 
-182 LLAGKGGFRRSYE
+182 
-195 AMLVHRQ
+195 
-202 LSATTTYS
+202 
-210 LFGTLLYEALRE
+210 
-222 RVEFTPELAGEVERW
+222 
-237 LAAGH
+237 
-242 PAAGAEEAAE
+242 
-252 ELSAG
+252 
-257 GGSAAGEEAIG
+257 
-268 RRHSTTDAL
+268 
-277 STGNDGKEADAL
+277 
-289 RTGALADAPHAAQPD
+289 
-304 TGLKPHSAAQ
+304 
-314 PGTPSDASPAA
+314 
-325 RPNLHFGT
+325 
-333 HSGSHSGT
+333 
-341 PPTAT
+341 
-346 AAARSSAHPSAHP
+346 
-359 ARPKTFP
+359 
-366 GDRRRVVVIFVE
+366 
-378 SLESWVLERSVEG
+378 
-391 QELTPC
+391 
-397 LNRLLHEERTL
+397 
-408 YAPQVVTQVKGGRSI
+408 VTQVKGGRSI

-443 RCPHAAYPSLVKA
+443 RCPHTAYPSLVKA

-514 AFFNQCLE
+514 AFFDQCLE

-551 IPEELHRIHL
+551 IPEELHRIRL

-662 LGLDG
+662 LGLDD
-667 YHWRGLGRSLL
+667 YHWHGLGRSLL

-695 AAIDSTTEQH
+695 AAVDSTTEQH

>member
-15 KRAEMKTAQ
+15 KRAEEKTAQ
-24 EMGRNRL
+24 EMSRNRL
-31 VPLFCLLF
+31 IQLFCLLF

-82 APCWVEAVI
+82 APRWVEAVV

-182 LLAGKGGFRRSYE
+182 LLVGKGGFRRSYE

-237 LAAGH
+237 LAAGR
-242 PAAGAEEAAE
+242 PAADAEEAAE
-252 ELSAG
+252 GLSAG
-257 GGSAAGEEAIG
+257 GGSAIGELTTVRGHSMADALLTGSDGEEA
-268 RRHSTTDAL
+268 DAP
-277 STGNDGKEADAL
+277 
-289 RTGALADAPHAAQPD
+289 RTGALADAPHAAHPG

-314 PGTPSDASPAA
+314 PGTDSSIGPDAHSPAPA
-325 RPNLHFGT
+325 
-333 HSGSHSGT
+333 
-341 PPTAT
+341 AT
-346 AAARSSAHPSAHP
+346 RPSAHP
-359 ARPKTFP
+359 ATRPKTLP
-366 GDRRRVVVIFVE
+366 DDRRRVVVIFVE

-443 RCPHAAYPSLVKA
+443 RCPHTAYPSLVKA

-514 AFFNQCLE
+514 AFFDQCLE

-551 IPEELHRIHL
+551 IPEELHRIRL

-614 PALASSAAG
+614 PALASNAAG

-662 LGLDG
+662 LGLDD
-667 YHWRGLGRSLL
+667 YHWHGLGRSLL

-695 AAIDSTTEQH
+695 AAVDSTTEQH

>member
-15 KRAEMKTAQ
+15 KRAEEKTAQ
-24 EMGRNRL
+24 EMSRNRL
-31 VPLFCLLF
+31 IQLFCLLF

-82 APCWVEAVI
+82 APRWVEAVV

-182 LLAGKGGFRRSYE
+182 LLVGKGGFRRS
-195 AMLVHRQ
+195 
-202 LSATTTYS
+202 
-210 LFGTLLYEALRE
+210 YEALRE
-222 RVEFTPELAGEVERW
+222 RVEFTPELAEEVERW
-237 LAAGH
+237 LAAGR
-242 PAAGAEEAAE
+242 PAADAEEAAE

-257 GGSAAGEEAIG
+257 GGSAAGEEATG
-268 RRHSTTDAL
+268 RGHSTADAL
-277 STGNDGKEADAL
+277 STGSDGEEADAL
-289 RTGALADAPHAAQPD
+289 RTGALADAPHAAQPG

-314 PGTPSDASPAA
+314 PGTDSSIGPDAHSPA
-325 RPNLHFGT
+325 PL
-333 HSGSHSGT
+333 
-341 PPTAT
+341 
-346 AAARSSAHPSAHP
+346 AARSSAHPATQP
-359 ARPKTFP
+359 QAFP
-366 GDRRRVVVIFVE
+366 DDRRRVVVIFVE

-443 RCPHAAYPSLVKA
+443 RCPHTAYPSLVKA

-514 AFFNQCLE
+514 AFFDQCLE

-551 IPEELHRIHL
+551 IPEELHRIRL

-580 HALGEFIA
+580 HVLGEFIA

-662 LGLDG
+662 LGLDD
-667 YHWRGLGRSLL
+667 YHWHGLGRSLL

-695 AAIDSTTEQH
+695 AAVDSTMEQH

>member
-15 KRAEMKTAQ
+15 KRAEEKTAQ
-24 EMGRNRL
+24 EMSRNRL
-31 VPLFCLLF
+31 IQLFCLLF

-82 APCWVEAVI
+82 APRWVEAVV

-182 LLAGKGGFRRSYE
+182 LLVGKGGFRRSYE

-237 LAAGH
+237 LAAGR
-242 PAAGAEEAAE
+242 PAADAEEAAE
-252 ELSAG
+252 GLSAG
-257 GGSAAGEEAIG
+257 GGSATGEEATG
-268 RRHSTTDAL
+268 RGHSTADAL
-277 STGNDGKEADAL
+277 STGSDGEEADAL
-289 RTGALADAPHAAQPD
+289 RTGALADAPHAAQP
-304 TGLKPHSAAQ
+304 
-314 PGTPSDASPAA
+314 GTDSSIGPDAHSPA
-325 RPNLHFGT
+325 PL
-333 HSGSHSGT
+333 
-341 PPTAT
+341 
-346 AAARSSAHPSAHP
+346 AARSSAHPATQP
-359 ARPKTFP
+359 QAFP
-366 GDRRRVVVIFVE
+366 DDRRRVVVIFVE

-437 NGCWSA
+437 NSCWSA
-443 RCPHAAYPSLVKA
+443 RCPHTAYPSLVKA

-514 AFFNQCLE
+514 AFFDQCLE

-551 IPEELHRIHL
+551 IPEELHRIRL

-662 LGLDG
+662 LGLDD
-667 YHWRGLGRSLL
+667 YHWHGLGRSLL

-695 AAIDSTTEQH
+695 AAVDSTTEQH

-719 DYFRHTGR
+719 DYFRHTER

>member
-15 KRAEMKTAQ
+15 KRAEEKTAQ
-24 EMGRNRL
+24 EMSRNRL
-31 VPLFCLLF
+31 IQLFCLLF

-82 APCWVEAVI
+82 APRWVEAVV

-182 LLAGKGGFRRSYE
+182 LLVGKGGFRRSYE

-222 RVEFTPELAGEVERW
+222 RVEFTPELTEEVERW
-237 LAAGH
+237 LAAGR
-242 PAAGAEEAAE
+242 PAADAEEAAE

-257 GGSAAGEEAIG
+257 GGSAAGEEATVRG
-268 RRHSTTDAL
+268 HSMADAL
-277 STGNDGKEADAL
+277 STGSDGEEADAL
-289 RTGALADAPHAAQPD
+289 RTGALADAPHAAQP
-304 TGLKPHSAAQ
+304 
-314 PGTPSDASPAA
+314 GTDSSIGPDAHSPA
-325 RPNLHFGT
+325 PL
-333 HSGSHSGT
+333 
-341 PPTAT
+341 
-346 AAARSSAHPSAHP
+346 AARSSAHPATQP
-359 ARPKTFP
+359 QAFP
-366 GDRRRVVVIFVE
+366 DDRRRVVVIFVE

-443 RCPHAAYPSLVKA
+443 RCPHTAYPSLVKA

-514 AFFNQCLE
+514 AFFDQCLE

-551 IPEELHRIHL
+551 IPEELHRIRL

-662 LGLDG
+662 LGLDD
-667 YHWRGLGRSLL
+667 YHWHGLGRSLL

-695 AAIDSTTEQH
+695 AAVDSTTEQH

>member
-15 KRAEMKTAQ
+15 KRAEEKTAQ
-24 EMGRNRL
+24 EMSRNRL

-39 FLKFLL
+39 FLKFVL

-82 APCWVEAVI
+82 APRWVEAVI

-126 FTASVTESLRWPDLL
+126 FTASVTGSLRWPDLL

-182 LLAGKGGFRRSYE
+182 LLVGKGGFRRSYE

-237 LAAGH
+237 LTAGR
-242 PAAGAEEAAE
+242 PAADAEEAAE
-252 ELSAG
+252 GLSAG
-257 GGSAAGEEAIG
+257 KGSATGEEATG
-268 RRHSTTDAL
+268 RGHSTADAL
-277 STGNDGKEADAL
+277 STGSDGEEADAPS
-289 RTGALADAPHAAQPD
+289 TGALADAPHAAQPD
-304 TGLKPHSAAQ
+304 TGLNPHSTARPAT
-314 PGTPSDASPAA
+314 GSDA
-325 RPNLHFGT
+325 HFGT
-333 HSGSHSGT
+333 HSGT
-341 PPTAT
+341 PSDT
-346 AAARSSAHPSAHP
+346 SSAPPHATPTSAHP
-359 ARPKTFP
+359 ATRPKTLP

-397 LNRLLHEERTL
+397 LNRLLHEERTF

-443 RCPHAAYPSLVKA
+443 RCPHTAYPSLVKA
-456 FRQRHP
+456 FRQHHP

-500 RTTGTGS
+500 QTTGTGS

-514 AFFNQCLE
+514 AFFAQCLE

-551 IPEELHRIHL
+551 IPEELHRIRL

-614 PALASSAAG
+614 PVLASSAAG

-635 IVVNAPAAMRC
+635 IVVNAPATMRC

-662 LGLDG
+662 LGLDD

-695 AAIDSTTEQH
+695 AAVDRQTEEH
-705 LRQAWS
+705 MRQAWS

>member
-15 KRAEMKTAQ
+15 KRAEEKTAQ
-24 EMGRNRL
+24 EMSRNRL
-31 VPLFCLLF
+31 IQLFCLLF

-82 APCWVEAVI
+82 ALRWVEAVV

-182 LLAGKGGFRRSYE
+182 LLVGKGGFRRSYE

-222 RVEFTPELAGEVERW
+222 RVEFTPELAEEVERW
-237 LAAGH
+237 LAAGR
-242 PAAGAEEAAE
+242 PAADAEEAAE

-257 GGSAAGEEAIG
+257 RGSAAGEEATG
-268 RRHSTTDAL
+268 RGHSTADAL
-277 STGNDGKEADAL
+277 STGSDGEEADAL
-289 RTGALADAPHAAQPD
+289 RTGALADAPHAAQPG

-314 PGTPSDASPAA
+314 PGTDSSIGPDAHSPA
-325 RPNLHFGT
+325 PL
-333 HSGSHSGT
+333 
-341 PPTAT
+341 
-346 AAARSSAHPSAHP
+346 AARSSAHPATQP
-359 ARPKTFP
+359 QAFP
-366 GDRRRVVVIFVE
+366 DDRRRVVVIFVE
-378 SLESWVLERSVEG
+378 SLESWLLERSVEG

-443 RCPHAAYPSLVKA
+443 RCPHTAYPSLVKA

-514 AFFNQCLE
+514 AFFDQCLE

-551 IPEELHRIHL
+551 IPEELHRIRL

-662 LGLDG
+662 LGLDD
-667 YHWRGLGRSLL
+667 YHWHGLGRSLL

-695 AAIDSTTEQH
+695 AAVDSTTEQH